1 MLLNKK
7 EAKQITDKILSYVKA
22 DDARVSVSSEKYS
35 HLRFARNAFLTSGNT
50 VERGAQITVW
60 IKGKSGSSSTTD
72 FDDASLKAMVEE
84 AEQIAEISPV
94 DKQYLPTLGEQKYVD
109 SNAFAENT
117 ADISLADR
125 AKKISEILK
134 QSEQAKVISAGFH
147 EARALASGFATKNK
161 NFGFENRTYA
171 SLSMTARTPD
181 GTSSGYFQR
190 SSIDINNLDTKRI
203 ANESIRKAS
212 EGRNARTIEPGVY
225 SVILEPQAVA
235 DLLGRITFEF
245 DARLAEEG
253 RSPFSNL
260 GGKTKLGEKIF
271 DKRINI
277 SSDPWNPQIPD
288 SPFAKDGIPSQ
299 KIYLVKNGVLENLVY
314 SRFWA
319 KNKETEPTPGPVN
332 TIIESSEKPASLDEM
347 IKTTKKGLIISRFW
361 YIRSTD
367 PRTAS
372 VTGLTRDGIW
382 MVENGKIT
390 YPVKNFR
397 FNQSMIQMLAE
408 GNVEMIGEPERVG
421 GGNASLLPALKLK
434 EFNFTS
440 QSEAV

>member
-1 MLLNKK
+1 MLLNEK

-22 DDARVSVSSEKYS
+22 DDAQVSVSSEKYS

-50 VERGAQITVW
+50 VERGANITVW
-60 IKGKSGSSSTTD
+60 IKGKRGSSSTTD

-84 AEQIAEISPV
+84 AEKIAEISPV
-94 DKQYLPTLGEQKYVD
+94 DKQYLPTLGQQKYKD

-117 ADISLADR
+117 ADISLTDR
-125 AKKISEILK
+125 AKKVSEILK
-134 QSEQAKVISAGFH
+134 KSEKAKVISAGFH
-147 EARALASGFATKNK
+147 EARAFASGFATKNK
-161 NFGFENRTYA
+161 NFNFNKRTYS

-181 GTSSGYFQR
+181 GESSGYFQR
-190 SSIDINNLDTKRI
+190 STIDINSLDTERI
-203 ANESIRKAS
+203 ANESIRKAT
-212 EGRNARTIEPGVY
+212 EGRKAKTIEPGVY
-225 SVILEPQAVA
+225 TVILEPQAVD
-235 DLLGRITFEF
+235 DLLGNITNQF

-253 RSPFSNL
+253 RSPFSTL

-277 SSDPWNPQIPD
+277 LSDPWNPQIPD
-288 SPFAKDGIPSQ
+288 SPFAQGGIPSQ

-319 KNKETEPTPGPVN
+319 KQKETQPTPGPVN
-332 TIIESSEKPASLDEM
+332 TIIESSEKPSSIDEM
-347 IKTTKKGLIISRFW
+347 IKSTKKGLIISRFW
-361 YIRSTD
+361 YIRTTD

-382 MVENGKIT
+382 MIEDGKIA

-397 FNQSMIQMLAE
+397 FNQSMIQMLAA
-408 GNVEMIGEPERVG
+408 GNVEMIGEPERIG
-421 GGNASLLPALKLK
+421 GGNASLLPALKIK